1 LTKIAAEPLKNW
13 ALETTRQSQLLAE
26 QTTKVDAG
34 LASAIDKLAPFVK
47 DIGEGADEIAE
58 SVEDLKKVF
67 ALRVSAR

>member
-1 LTKIAAEPLKNW
+1 
-13 ALETTRQSQLLAE
+13 
-26 QTTKVDAG
+26 VDAG